1 MSKNFVN
8 VLGEKRDFEKE
19 AVGFFGNWAK
29 WSEEQKVKPR
39 YDWRYENSITSGKK
53 VEIDGDYSQWRTNN
67 ILSNY
72 KDTILYANEMNCRYG
87 VTDQMHYDYLFNS
100 IRKSKRYTK
109 PETKQ
114 EKKTR
119 EKQEQLVDLIS
130 RHYKYNAIRAKEA
143 LNILTEAQ
151 INEIKNKQEKGGMK

>member
-1 MSKNFVN
+1 MTKDFVN

-19 AVGFFGNWAK
+19 AVGGFGNWGK
-29 WSEEQKVKPR
+29 WSGEQKTKSR
-39 YDWRYENSITSGKK
+39 YDWRYENSITSGKRI
-53 VEIDGDYSQWRTNN
+53 EIDGDYSQWRTNN

-72 KDTILYANEMNCRYG
+72 KDTIHYANAMNRHYG

-100 IRKSKRYTK
+100 IRKAKRYTK
-109 PETKQ
+109 PESKE
-114 EKKTR
+114 EKKVR
-119 EKQEQLVDLIS
+119 EKQEQLIDLIS

-143 LNILTEAQ
+143 LKILTEAQ